1 MSRDLRVSFHQQ
13 LLSWYNEVMS
23 EEDVGPAVVPF
34 RDNDGRSRRMILRLD
49 PRSHIPPYEQLRA
62 QISVMVAVG
71 HLDPGTR
78 MPTVR
83 DLAGFLDLAPGTVA
97 RTYRE
102 LERDGILEGQGRRG
116 TFVVDEPP
124 ESEPVLERRR
134 RLEDAAT
141 TFAFAARQL
150 GVAPDSALEVARAAF
165 DTLAERGS

>member
-1 MSRDLRVSFHQQ
+1 MP
-13 LLSWYNEVMS
+13 
-23 EEDVGPAVVPF
+23 EEEEAGPAVVPF

-71 HLDPGTR
+71 HLGPGTR

-83 DLAGFLDLAPGTVA
+83 DLAGLLDLAPGTVA
-97 RTYRE
+97 RAYRE

-134 RLEDAAT
+134 RLDEAAT

-150 GVAPDSALEVARAAF
+150 GVGPDSAVDAVRGAF
-165 DTLAERGS
+165 DSLAERENPQG